1 MNKKEAL
8 KILIQHS
15 FLLSKEVKEKLLLKI
30 EVMSEDQID
39 ALGKFL
45 AQEKSKAIESFDE
58 TEKQYEEIIAEL
70 TSSDK

>member
-30 EVMSEDQID
+30 EIMSEYQVDS
-39 ALGKFL
+39 LGKFL
-45 AQEKSKAIESFDE
+45 ALEKSKAIESFDE
-58 TEKQYEEIIAEL
+58 TKKQYEEIIAEL
-70 TSSDK
+70 TQ

>member
-1 MNKKEAL
+1 MNKKKAL
-8 KILIQHS
+8 KILIEHS
-15 FLLSKEVKEKLLLKI
+15 FLLSREIKEKLFLKI
-30 EVMSEDQID
+30 ETMSEDQINT
-39 ALGKFL
+39 LGKFL